1 MNTVL
6 KAFQQE
12 AVNNAV
18 AVLTECLSDLARIRS
33 HPQYEQERQQVI
45 AYKGTLL
52 FEAPTGIG
60 KTLMAGAVVEQLS
73 LNHRILWFW
82 FAPFAGLV
90 EQAARTLRRE
100 FSGLRVKDLSAD
112 RNAQDLRPGDAFVT
126 TWASVAV
133 SDTNTRNAR
142 RKTEH
147 APTVDALVAYA
158 KAQGFHIG
166 VVIDEAHHGFLKQ
179 SQAFSFYKDVLAP
192 DVTIL
197 ATATP
202 KDSDVEAFRRRNEL
216 EHIYRIS
223 ISRQQGV
230 AARLL
235 KDGVKV
241 AVFKAEDEVRG
252 LIDFQKTALYSG
264 VETHRELKRQLE
276 AANVHM
282 TPLLLVQ
289 ADSEE
294 GSIETITQWLKDFGF
309 RDEQIRSHTAQEPDP
324 HLLSIAHDETVEV
337 LIFKLAVATGFDAP
351 RAFTLVSMRTARDA
365 DFGLQIVGRILRV
378 DRRLQRLPSI
388 PEPLRYGY
396 VFLADQRGQTG
407 LLSAADRI
415 NSIRDELSPA
425 APVISVVAVDPSFEF
440 GLQQPYIYTERDQ
453 MILPLREFVPS
464 RRAET
469 DTPASGSGASRPLSV
484 LATDD
489 ELSLENLLLGAMGL
503 FDADGSAEKFSLDSG
518 QSVQLHS
525 QTQARY
531 HLYRYRLR
539 DDLDFPKKFKKAVVS
554 LNRGSIVRD
563 IVARFPFDERVLA
576 ITQRSATNI
585 LMEELEIFERRKET
599 PKLMQAM
606 LAQSEIDRLAQVT
619 LFEAD
624 PHGMVDVR
632 DLHNAL
638 EQRLR
643 EEFSRAGWLHMLDAQ
658 SVRDSLHKIL
668 ALRPD
673 ALRKAID
680 EALYN
685 HIEII
690 DAEPIPS
697 EIQSATPLAPSRLN
711 VYRVYPDDLN
721 SWERA
726 FAEKLDSD
734 VTGTVKWW
742 HRNPARKTWSVSLP
756 LLGQP
761 NFYPDFVVGVRDRV
775 KGDGILLIETKREIN
790 DGRGN
795 AQTKAQAE
803 HPVYKRVMMVYWQN
817 EQRWYVVEY
826 DPITDKN
833 FLSREFRYELLSVY

>member
-6 KAFQQE
+6 KSFQQE

-18 AVLTECLSDLARIRS
+18 AVLTECLSDLARLRL
-33 HPQYEQERQQVI
+33 HPQYEQERHEI
-45 AYKGTLL
+45 IIYKGTLL

-73 LNHRILWFW
+73 VRHRILWFW
-82 FAPFAGLV
+82 FAPFSGLV
-90 EQAARTLRRE
+90 EQAARTLRGE
-100 FSGLRVKDLSAD
+100 FSSLRVKDLSTD
-112 RNAQDLRPGDAFVT
+112 RNVQDLLSGDVFVT

-133 SDTNTRNAR
+133 SDRNTRNAR
-142 RKTEH
+142 RKTER
-147 APTVDALVAYA
+147 APSVDALVAYA

-166 VVIDEAHHGFLKQ
+166 VIIDEAHHGFLKQ

-197 ATATP
+197 VTATP
-202 KDSDVEAFRRRNEL
+202 KDSDVEAFRRRNQL
-216 EHIYRIS
+216 EHIYHIS

-241 AVFKAEDEVRG
+241 AVFKAEDEMRG

-264 VETHRELKRQLE
+264 VETHRELKRQL
-276 AANVHM
+276 AAAGVPM
-282 TPLLLVQ
+282 VPLLLVQ

-294 GSIETITQWLKDFGF
+294 GSIETITQWLKDCGF

-407 LLSAADRI
+407 LLSAAERI

-425 APVISVVAVDPSFEF
+425 APVISVVAVDPLSNP
-440 GLQQPYIYTERDQ
+440 GLPQPYIYTEREQ
-453 MILPLREFVPS
+453 MILPLPEFVPG
-464 RRAET
+464 RRSESAKTTSEEG
-469 DTPASGSGASRPLSV
+469 ASGSSSGLSSENE
-484 LATDD
+484 T
-489 ELSLENLLLGAMGL
+489 SLENLLLGALGL
-503 FDADGSAEKFSLDSG
+503 FDTDESTNTSSLYSG
-518 QSVQLHS
+518 QSTLSPS
-525 QTQARY
+525 QSLPRH
-531 HLYRYRLR
+531 HLYTYRLR
-539 DDLDFPKKFKKAVVS
+539 GDLNFPKQFKKAVVS
-554 LNRGSIVRD
+554 LNHGSIMRD
-563 IVARFPFDERVLA
+563 IVARFPFDEKVLA

-585 LMEELEIFERRKET
+585 LMEELEIFERRKEA
-599 PKLMQAM
+599 PKVIQAI
-606 LAQSEIDRLAQVT
+606 LAQAELDKLAQVT

-624 PHGMVDVR
+624 PNGMVDVR
-632 DLHNAL
+632 DLHKAL
-638 EQRLR
+638 EERLR
-643 EEFSRAGWLHMLDAQ
+643 EEFSRAGWLHMLDPQ

-668 ALRPD
+668 ALRPN

-685 HIEII
+685 HIEVI
-690 DAEPIPS
+690 DAQPIPD
-697 EIQSATPLAPSRLN
+697 EIHSAMPLDPSRLN
-711 VYRVYPDDLN
+711 VYGVYPDDLN
-721 SWERA
+721 TWERE

-734 VTGTVKWW
+734 VTNTVKWW
-742 HRNPARKTWSVSLP
+742 HRNPPRKQWSVSLP
-756 LLGQP
+756 LPGQP
-761 NFYPDFVVGVRDRV
+761 NFYPDFVVGVRNRI
-775 KGDGILLIETKREIN
+775 KGDGILLIETKREYN
-790 DGRGN
+790 DDRGN

-803 HPVYKRVMMVYWQN
+803 HPVYKRVMMVYWQK
-817 EQRWYVVEY
+817 EEKWYVVEY

-833 FLSREFRYELLSVY
+833 FLSREFRYELMTVY